1 MKEWMGDGKLIVTSI
16 VVVVFRCR
24 QFGVSPPCVIVVR
37 PSDNI
42 SSFSALPSEA
52 STSAETLVE
61 SVRRARLPRLVSF
74 SVCCQLRSVIWK
86 VKVPSL
92 MTLYTNEECQRQG
105 SWVRTTCPESL
116 LSRNRAHDL
125 LIASPMPYCCA
136 TTPPLSTRC

>member
-1 MKEWMGDGKLIVTSI
+1 MGDGKLIVTSI

-74 SVCCQLRSVIWK
+74 LSVASY
-86 VKVPSL
+86 VP
-92 MTLYTNEECQRQG
+92 
-105 SWVRTTCPESL
+105 
-116 LSRNRAHDL
+116 
-125 LIASPMPYCCA
+125 
-136 TTPPLSTRC
+136 